1 MSSVKPKSIIV
12 LMGDSITEDWSY
24 YDSEFLENNNLIN
37 RGYSGQTTS
46 QMLLR
51 FRKDVIT

>member
-1 MSSVKPKSIIV
+1 
-12 LMGDSITEDWSY
+12 MGDSITEDWSY

-37 RGYSGQTTS
+37 REYSRQTTS

-51 FRKDVIT
+51 FRKEVIT